1 MRSLLTFASLAVVSL
16 VVAGCAGESAA
27 DGAAA
32 DPWSGL
38 RRSLQIPRI
47 SPGMPCPVTPARVL
61 SRAFAPG
68 QGRGPAYPVG
78 AAGGLEFIYPVRPSQ
93 GWYPSEWGGNK
104 VAWVAPRDF
113 KGRILV
119 RGRQVDGRHGLR
131 FGDEPR
137 PVMELHLTLD
147 ASDLGE
153 GGWLQFGTFTR
164 VRAAGC
170 YAWQVDGRKFSRVIV
185 FRAIRV
191 P

>member
-1 MRSLLTFASLAVVSL
+1 MRSVLRLAFLALVSL
-16 VVAGCAGESAA
+16 VVAGCAGDSHA
-27 DGAAA
+27 DTAAA
-32 DPWSGL
+32 DPWSDL
-38 RRSLQIPRI
+38 RRPLRIPRI

-104 VAWVAPRDF
+104 IAWVAPRDF
-113 KGRILV
+113 MGRILV
-119 RGRQVDGRHGLR
+119 RGRQVDGPHALR
-131 FGDEPR
+131 FGDKPR
-137 PVMELHLTLD
+137 PVAELLLTLD

-153 GGWLQFGTFTR
+153 GGWLHFGSFTR

-170 YAWQVDGRKFSRVIV
+170 YAWQVDGRAFSRVIV